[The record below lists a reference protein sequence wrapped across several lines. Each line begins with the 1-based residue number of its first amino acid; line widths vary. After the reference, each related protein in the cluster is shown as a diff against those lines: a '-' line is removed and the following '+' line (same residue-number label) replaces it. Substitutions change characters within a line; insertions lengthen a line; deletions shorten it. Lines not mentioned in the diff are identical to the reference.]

1 VAGTASATAGATE
14 TVNGALGASF
24 LPLAL
29 VALVRLGAGAERLR
43 FVAAADAL
51 PDTAALMF
59 SMVEA

>member
-1 VAGTASATAGATE
+1 MGGAAE
-14 TVNGALGASF
+14 TVSGGLGASFLF

-43 FVAAADAL
+43 FVAAEDAL

-59 SMVEA
+59 SMVAA